1 MRPHRRL
8 ALVGAVIAVGV
19 SSLLLGGLSGVGLAA
34 APPSKEFTILFDAS
48 KLQPPTF
55 WQVPGHTPEMA
66 TNDPDSTDAL
76 RTEHPKELQLK
87 PGSYWYGTWTFSF
100 RFTVTQD
107 GQVDYSKTLDQCV
120 EGRGTQT
127 LRINCRRMY
136 PYGGQREY

>member
-1 MRPHRRL
+1 MSRRYVVL
-8 ALVGAVIAVGV
+8 LGSMIAVG
-19 SSLLLGGLSGVGLAA
+19 LAGVGTSLSSGTVMA
-34 APPSKEFTILFDAS
+34 APPPAKEFTILFDAS
-48 KLQPPTF
+48 KLEPPTF

-107 GQVDYSKTLDQCV
+107 GRLDYAKTLDQCV

-127 LRINCRRMY
+127 LRVNCRRMY